1 MAIENFPNITPLR
14 FETDEQP
21 DERGNQKSGEEIG
34 EEGTVP
40 EENSE
45 KWDPLQRAF
54 STSK

>member
-14 FETDEQP
+14 FKTDEQP